1 MKLNVNQFSKSTSGF
16 AKKSVVATGK
26 VAEETREV
34 SKDGMTY
41 HFLPIEVKEV
51 NGDSTYSIQI
61 LVQPV
66 LELIEL
72 AVQYRMDTAFEIEF
86 NPTLC
91 QWQEVRKTN
100 TTDNATTDTNNTAL
114 NLKDL
119 VAKKTSKK

>member
-26 VAEETREV
+26 TADETREV
-34 SKDGMTY
+34 SKDGITY

-51 NGDSTYSIQI
+51 NGDNTYSIQI
-61 LVQPV
+61 LVQP
-66 LELIEL
+66 ELSMIEL

-91 QWQEVRKTN
+91 QWQEVRKT
-100 TTDNATTDTNNTAL
+100 TATTDTNTDHTAL
-114 NLKDL
+114 SLKDL
-119 VAKKTSKK
+119 VAKKTKK

>member
-16 AKKSVVATGK
+16 EKKSVVATGK
-26 VAEETREV
+26 TADETREV
-34 SKDGMTY
+34 SKDGIRY

-51 NGDSTYSIQI
+51 NGDNTYSVQI
-61 LVQPV
+61 LVQP
-66 LELIEL
+66 ELSMIEL

-100 TTDNATTDTNNTAL
+100 NTNTDTDNTAL
-114 NLKDL
+114 SLKDL
-119 VAKKTSKK
+119 VAKKTAKK